1 MSKNNTVSSIL
12 TFVVF
17 LTMILGCRGLT
28 SRRPT
33 NYFESNNTQ
42 AAAEAIKDKIGVPFK
57 VFKVE
62 VERDKFTM
70 QIQSPQN
77 ADNLDEYQYSGGTVA
92 GPHPVQTDTFYDFH
106 RFVFDYDD
114 KDFAALPQMIQESIS
129 KSQMENAEVSHLTLS
144 RGMGSGEDSPIRVGQ
159 MFEVRWF
166 ITIHGARANTTA
178 VADER
183 GNLQGVDISKTA
195 VAKNYDVLQVDE
207 FKKAVEALRK
217 TVGEEKKIY
226 KISISHDAL
235 GAEILNP
242 QNTLDGYRF
251 NVNGFNR
258 AGASSMMAM
267 SAFNEKFS
275 FDETNLNAAA
285 DLIQRAVER
294 LKFKNGRLD
303 TVIIERTKA
312 GDSEFKSK
320 VVWRINVKGDLDTGY
335 VQFDAKGNELAAR
348 KLSPDGMAGEDVQ

>member
-1 MSKNNTVSSIL
+1 MV
-12 TFVVF
+12 
-17 LTMILGCRGLT
+17 LGCRGLT

-33 NYFESNNTQ
+33 NYFESNNIQ
-42 AAAEAIKDKIGVPFK
+42 AAAEAIKDKIGSPFK

-62 VERDKFTM
+62 VEKDKFTM

-77 ADNLDEYQYSGGTVA
+77 ADNLDEYQYSGGVVSA
-92 GPHPVQTDTFYDFH
+92 PHPVQTDTFYDFR
-106 RFVFDYDD
+106 RFVFGYDE
-114 KDFAALPQMIQESIS
+114 KDFANLPQMIQEAIS
-129 KSQMENAEVSHLTLS
+129 KSQLENAEINHLTLG
-144 RGMGSGEDSPIRVGQ
+144 RGIGAGGDSPIRGNGEL
-159 MFEVRWF
+159 FAVRWF
-166 ITIHGARANTTA
+166 IAIRGARASTTA

-183 GNLQGVDISKTA
+183 GNLQGVDLSKTA
-195 VAKNYDVLQVDE
+195 AAKNYDVLQADE

-217 TVGEEKKIY
+217 TVGDEKKIY

-235 GAEILNP
+235 GAEILNA
-242 QNTLDGYRF
+242 QNKLDGYRF

-267 SAFNEKFS
+267 SPFNEPFS
-275 FDETNLNAAA
+275 LDETNLNAAA

-294 LKFKNGRLD
+294 LKVKNGRLD